1 MLLLLALSFAL
12 LLGIGGW
19 LLYRLGELPEEA
31 AGLTRDLQATI
42 ALNQSIHRQVHRATG
57 LLERQLDGLDPAFPE
72 EFRRL
77 NYAVGELETRYLTLR
92 IEPEERLAVERIR
105 ATYDHLGLRA
115 AQVYSLLQ
123 AGERDRALAT
133 LDQLRRDDLRLD
145 ADFHRLDDLQIRK
158 LEAVMGRLGRSVLRG
173 ERALL
178 LLAAGVIVLLAL
190 FLAELRRLVLQPIRS
205 ILQTAEGIRAGDLTA
220 RAPVQREDELGRLA
234 TGFNFMADTLAQ
246 DQAELERRV
255 EERTRE
261 VQELQETLIQTAK
274 LSALGELVGGVAH
287 ELNNPLTAIL
297 GYAELTR
304 GKLERQQA
312 DSDLLDAQQV
322 IISQV
327 DRCKRIV
334 SGLSQF
340 ARRQKP
346 RLEPVRLNRLVER
359 VLALRAYEL
368 EARNVTLV
376 RDYDPADPE
385 LAADSYKLE
394 QVVLNLLNN
403 AHDAIRESGRGQGTI
418 RVTTRFDDSGAAI
431 SIEDDGAGIREPDR
445 IFEPFYTTKEVGQ
458 GTGLGLAVCYG
469 IVEEH
474 GGTIRAENRHPGA
487 RLTVTLPSR
496 PPQTLGAA
504 GAVRAALRAVS
515 A

>member
-1 MLLLLALSFAL
+1 
-12 LLGIGGW
+12 
-19 LLYRLGELPEEA
+19 
-31 AGLTRDLQATI
+31 
-42 ALNQSIHRQVHRATG
+42 
-57 LLERQLDGLDPAFPE
+57 
-72 EFRRL
+72 
-77 NYAVGELETRYLTLR
+77 
-92 IEPEERLAVERIR
+92 
-105 ATYDHLGLRA
+105 
-115 AQVYSLLQ
+115 
-123 AGERDRALAT
+123 
-133 LDQLRRDDLRLD
+133 
-145 ADFHRLDDLQIRK
+145 
-158 LEAVMGRLGRSVLRG
+158 
-173 ERALL
+173 
-178 LLAAGVIVLLAL
+178 
-190 FLAELRRLVLQPIRS
+190 
-205 ILQTAEGIRAGDLTA
+205 
-220 RAPVQREDELGRLA
+220 
-234 TGFNFMADTLAQ
+234 
-246 DQAELERRV
+246 
-255 EERTRE
+255 
-261 VQELQETLIQTAK
+261 
-274 LSALGELVGGVAH
+274 
-287 ELNNPLTAIL
+287 
-297 GYAELTR
+297 
-304 GKLERQQA
+304 
-312 DSDLLDAQQV
+312 V

-418 RVTTRFDDSGAAI
+418 RVTTELNDSGAAI

-504 GAVRAALRAVS
+504 GAVRAVS
-515 A
+515 P